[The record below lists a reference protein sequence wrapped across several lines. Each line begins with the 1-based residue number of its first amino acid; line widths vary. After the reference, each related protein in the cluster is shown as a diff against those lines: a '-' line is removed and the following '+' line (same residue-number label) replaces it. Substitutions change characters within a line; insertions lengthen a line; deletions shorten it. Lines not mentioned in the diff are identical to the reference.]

1 MEFLVEFEVSVPEG
15 TPDSEVKDRENAE
28 VSAAAKLAVE
38 GHLVRL
44 WKSPVALGEMK
55 IIGLYRA
62 ESEPELSALLSAL
75 PLYMWMETTVTPLEP
90 HPNDPAVAQTTS

>member
-1 MEFLVEFEVSVPEG
+1 MEFLVEFELNVSEG
-15 TPDSEVKDRENAE
+15 TPDSEVTDRENAE

-44 WKSPVALGEMK
+44 WKSPVAPGETK

-62 ESEPELSALLSAL
+62 ESETQLNALLSAL
-75 PLYMWMETTVTPLEP
+75 PLYKWMETTVTPLGP
-90 HPNDPAVAQTTS
+90 HPNDPAVTQTTS